1 MKIVVVGC
9 GKIGRT
15 IIDSLVKEKHDV
27 LAIDTNPEVLND
39 VTNVYDV
46 MGICG
51 NGTEY
56 EKLKEADVQSAELF
70 IAVTSS
76 DEINMLSCFAA
87 KRMGAK
93 YTVARIRNT
102 ENNDNVSLHFMRKQ
116 LDLSIAINP
125 ELQTARSI
133 FNVLKLPSATKVEM
147 LGNQSFDMF
156 EMTLKEDSA
165 LDGLSLIELRR
176 KVKEKFLIC
185 TVLRGEEAYIPQG
198 NFRLKSGDRIGVIAS
213 GRDTLKILRDLNIA
227 HRQIRNV
234 MIMGAGKTSYYLS
247 KMLVDAHIGVKVIE
261 IDKKHCEEFCEVL
274 PEATVIHGSG
284 MDQDL
289 LREEGLASADAF
301 VALTGRDEENIL
313 ISFYARSQNT
323 PKVICKVNDEELSAI
338 AGKLGLD
345 SIVSPKKI
353 TADILVRY
361 ARALRNSE
369 GSKMETLYSLMN
381 GKAEALEFNVLP
393 DFEFAGIPLKDI
405 EFLPDVLVAGIVRGR
420 ESILPSG
427 SDVILPGDRVIVIAN
442 GGQIYDLASIAR
454 RSGDK

>member
-15 IIDSLVKEKHDV
+15 IIESLVKEKHDV
-27 LAIDTNPEVLND
+27 LAIDKDPDVLNSI
-39 VTNVYDV
+39 TNVYDV

-56 EKLKEADVQSAELF
+56 EKLKEADVQNTELF

-102 ENNDNVSLHFMRKQ
+102 ENNDTVSLHFMRKQ
-116 LDLSIAINP
+116 LDLSVAINP
-125 ELQTARSI
+125 ELQTARAI
-133 FNVLKLPSATKVEM
+133 FNGLKLPSATKVEM
-147 LGNQSFDMF
+147 FGNQSFDMF
-156 EMTLKEDSA
+156 ELSLKDNST
-165 LDGLSLIELRR
+165 LDGVSLIELRR
-176 KVKEKFLIC
+176 QTREKFLIC

-198 NFRLKSGDRIGVIAS
+198 NFQLKSGDRICVITS
-213 GRDTLKILRDLNIA
+213 GRDTLRVLKALNIA

-234 MIMGAGKTSYYLS
+234 IIMGAGKTSYYLA
-247 KMLVDAHIGVKVIE
+247 KMLIDAHIGVKIIE
-261 IDKKHCEEFCEVL
+261 IDKHHCEEFCEVL
-274 PEATVIHGSG
+274 PEATVIHGNG

-301 VALTGRDEENIL
+301 IALTGRDEENIL
-313 ISFYARSQNT
+313 ISFYAMSQNA
-323 PKVICKVNDEELSAI
+323 PKVICKVNGEELSAI
-338 AGKLGLD
+338 AEKLGLD

-393 DFEFAGIPLKDI
+393 DFEYAGIPLKEI
-405 EFLPDVLVAGIVRGR
+405 EFRPDVLVAGIVRGR
-420 ESILPSG
+420 ESIIPSG
-427 SDVILPGDRVIVIAN
+427 SDAILPGDKVIVIAN
-442 GGQIYDLASIAR
+442 GGQIYDLASIAK